1 VQEAIENLGAERI
14 GHGVRVL
21 EDDSVVS
28 LVKERG
34 TVFEVCVTSNFQSG
48 VVHSVESH
56 PLPKMMEKGLKVT
69 INTDDPSISRITL
82 ANEYQIACDKLNV
95 KIDDLKKSV
104 LMAAESAFLSDADK
118 IELTN
123 SLKKELKL

>member
-1 VQEAIENLGAERI
+1 MLFR
-14 GHGVRVL
+14 
-21 EDDSVVS
+21 S
-28 LVKERG
+28 
-34 TVFEVCVTSNFQSG
+34 
-48 VVHSVESH
+48 
-56 PLPKMMEKGLKVT
+56 KVT

-82 ANEYQIACDKLNV
+82 ANEYQVACDKLNV

-118 IELTN
+118 TQLTN